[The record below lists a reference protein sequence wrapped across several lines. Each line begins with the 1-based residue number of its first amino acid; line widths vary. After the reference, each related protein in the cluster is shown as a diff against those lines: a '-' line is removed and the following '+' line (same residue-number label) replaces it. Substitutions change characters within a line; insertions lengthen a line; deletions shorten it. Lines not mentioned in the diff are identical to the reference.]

1 VTASTADLKIT
12 WEKLPDDFILD
23 EEPVENIDQPLL
35 AAALREILE
44 IAGLIVT
51 GILVAP
57 NMGICA
63 TLDSKLVIKAPDW
76 FYARNVQPLSSQEI
90 RRSYTPNLEGEVP
103 AIVME
108 FSSASP
114 NDEYSIKPTYPPGKW
129 FFYEQVLRV
138 PIYAVFEPATGVLEV
153 YQLNSSG
160 RYQVQQPDSNNRYWI
175 EGVGLF
181 LGVWQGTKAERTG
194 YWLRWWDE
202 SGEMLLWGAEMVER
216 ERQEKANVQQRAD
229 RLAAQLRAAG
239 IEPEA

>member
-1 VTASTADLKIT
+1 MTVSTADLKIT

-44 IAGLIVT
+44 IAGLIVA
-51 GILVAP
+51 GIAP

-63 TLDSKLVIKAPDW
+63 TVDSKLVIKSPDW
-76 FYARNVQPLSSQEI
+76 FYARNVQPLPSQEI
-90 RRSYTPNLEGEVP
+90 RRSYTPNLEGEIP
-103 AIVME
+103 DIVIE
-108 FSSASP
+108 FLSATA
-114 NDEYSIKPTYPPGKW
+114 NDEYSSKPTYPPGKW

-138 PIYAVFEPATGVLEV
+138 PIYAIFEPAAGVLEV
-153 YQLNSSG
+153 YQLDLSG
-160 RYQVQQPDSNNRYWI
+160 KYQIQQPDVNGCYWVAGI
-175 EGVGLF
+175 GLF

-216 ERQEKANVQQRAD
+216 ERQERAIAQQRVD
-229 RLAAQLRAAG
+229 RLSAQLRGVG